1 MEITRSNNKTAY
13 EEYEQL
19 LLERDSLY
27 KEKESIYVMYI
38 HEFGDLLVERFH
50 SQINIICTKKSIAF
64 CQAKINRGWIVCL
77 SELNSFIDIEMQGYN
92 DKLSCMIDQNESCRR
107 LTRLSKDENQRI
119 KRIYRKLARLL
130 HPDLNP
136 DIENETWLSDLWE
149 RISTAYI
156 NNTDQVYKTVE
167 QLKENVQPSEAPSV
181 LECDYKEKTCDA
193 YYLGEDGTK
202 VGAVRYIYRYN
213 DSNIRISKSGNNVF
227 TEYTYDKGRLTSI
240 IDYEGTEKSASSV
253 AFHTVE
259 FGYNNDNKATY
270 VKVTDTTTE
279 TKSSFDYTLEYD
291 DQGRAV
297 KTSRHLYGIPLD
309 SFYGFMGGM
318 QLDNRGMYAVITV
331 NNQNDENV
339 IPFFN
344 ALLQAGQGEK
354 EEWITE

>member
-1 MEITRSNNKTAY
+1 MEWKKTGIAILSMSMALLFGGCSSEGHVTAY
-13 EEYEQL
+13 TAEPYY
-19 LLERDSLY
+19 LY
-27 KEKESIYVMYI
+27 AEAMKSAG
-38 HEFGDLLVERFH
+38 F
-50 SQINIICTKKSIAF
+50 KK
-64 CQAKINRGWIVCL
+64 
-77 SELNSFIDIEMQGYN
+77 
-92 DKLSCMIDQNESCRR
+92 
-107 LTRLSKDENQRI
+107 
-119 KRIYRKLARLL
+119 
-130 HPDLNP
+130 
-136 DIENETWLSDLWE
+136 

-253 AFHTVE
+253 AIHSME

-291 DQGRAV
+291 DQGRLV
-297 KTSRHLYGIPLD
+297 KINAMLNGAIGSYTVLTYREDGLLGSAATYGVTET
-309 SFYGFMGGM
+309 G
-318 QLDNRGMYAVITV
+318 
-331 NNQNDENV
+331 NNILTYYE
-339 IPFFN
+339 FTY
-344 ALLQAGQGEK
+344 E
-354 EEWITE
+354 

>member
-149 RISTAYI
+149 RISTAYKFGDLEELE
-156 NNTDQVYKTVE
+156 NLELLANTALDSLNVEHPEIIIPNIGQRIEKIKNDIRQIVSTEPYIYKKTLENPVE
-167 QLKENVQPSEAPSV
+167 IKKLKEKLQIEIKENELY
-181 LECDYKEKTCDA
+181 LEHLKT
-193 YYLGEDGTK
+193 
-202 VGAVRYIYRYN
+202 I
-213 DSNIRISKSGNNVF
+213 
-227 TEYTYDKGRLTSI
+227 LTGLI
-240 IDYEGTEKSASSV
+240 LNG
-253 AFHTVE
+253 
-259 FGYNNDNKATY
+259 
-270 VKVTDTTTE
+270 VT
-279 TKSSFDYTLEYD
+279 
-291 DQGRAV
+291 
-297 KTSRHLYGIPLD
+297 P
-309 SFYGFMGGM
+309 
-318 QLDNRGMYAVITV
+318 
-331 NNQNDENV
+331 
-339 IPFFN
+339 
-344 ALLQAGQGEK
+344 
-354 EEWITE
+354 